1 MKGKLVA
8 MLTSLTDSMRYP
20 SEDIVDLLCPSIGYR
35 EMKQHLLESR
45 FTLRSQ
51 LPERVT
57 QELWGVLLAYN
68 LIRYKMLLMTKSL
81 SSVHPNQLSFRDA
94 ASHIIFK
101 LT

>member
-1 MKGKLVA
+1 MPL
-8 MLTSLTDSMRYP
+8 SLALN
-20 SEDIVDLLCPSIGYR
+20 ELLQS
-35 EMKQHLLESR
+35 H

-51 LPERVT
+51 VPERVT
-57 QELWGVLLAYN
+57 QELLGVLLAYN
-68 LIRYKMLLMTKSL
+68 LIRYKMLLITKSL